1 MDNSDTKKRGAWLL
15 PDRGKKEIRPGLYLV
30 ATPIGNLA
38 DISLRALDTLAAAD
52 LVVCEDTRVSGKLL
66 SYYGLKRP
74 LLSYNDHNADRQR
87 AAILRALE
95 NGQIVALIS
104 DAGTPLVSDP
114 GYKLV
119 RACREADFYVTVV
132 PGASAVLSGVQ
143 LSGLPAAPF
152 TFLGF
157 LPPKSNA
164 RRAVLEGWKDTP
176 STFVLFEAPQRLS
189 DSLRDILSVLGDRP
203 AALVREI
210 TKLYEETRL
219 GTISGLL
226 EVIEESGA
234 PKGEQV
240 ILIGPPDV
248 TVFTDEDLR
257 TLLAESLKTMTT
269 KQAAASVAAQTG
281 CSKKQLYEMA
291 LALRH
296 EQE

>member
-1 MDNSDTKKRGAWLL
+1 MDNSDTKKHGAWLL
-15 PDRGKKEIRPGLYLV
+15 PDRGKKEIRSGLYLV

-38 DISLRALDTLAAAD
+38 DMSLRALDTLAAAD
-52 LVVCEDTRVSGKLL
+52 TVVCEDTRVSGKLL

-87 AAILRALE
+87 GAILRALE

-132 PGASAVLSGVQ
+132 PGASAVLSGIQ
-143 LSGLPAAPF
+143 LSGQPAAPF

-164 RRAVLEGWKDTP
+164 RRAALEGWKGVP
-176 STFVLFEAPQRLS
+176 STLVLFEAPQRLG
-189 DSLRDILSVLGDRP
+189 DSLQDILSVLGDRP

-210 TKLYEETRL
+210 TKLYEEARL
-219 GTISGLL
+219 GTVSGLL
-226 EVIEESGA
+226 EEIKANGA

-240 ILIGPPDV
+240 IVIGPPEV
-248 TVFTDEDLR
+248 TAVTDGDLR
-257 TLLAESLKTMTT
+257 ALLAESLKTMTT
-269 KQAAASVAAQTG
+269 KKAAASVAAQTG

-296 EQE
+296 EKE

>member
-1 MDNSDTKKRGAWLL
+1 MDNSDTKKHSAWLL
-15 PDRGKKEIRPGLYLV
+15 PDRGKKEIRPGLYLI

-52 LVVCEDTRVSGKLL
+52 LIVCEDTRVSGKLL

-74 LLSYNDHNADRQR
+74 LLPYNDHNADRQR
-87 AAILRALE
+87 GTILRALE
-95 NGQIVALIS
+95 SGQIVALIS

-119 RACREADFYVTVV
+119 RACREAEIYVTVV

-143 LSGLPAAPF
+143 LSGLPAVPF

-157 LPPKSNA
+157 LPSKSAA
-164 RRAVLEGWKDTP
+164 RRTALEGWKAVS
-176 STFVLFEAPQRLS
+176 STLVLFEAPQRLT
-189 DSLRDILSVLGDRP
+189 DSLQDILSVLGDRP

-210 TKLYEETRL
+210 TKLYEEARL
-219 GTISGLL
+219 GMVSGLL
-226 EVIEESGA
+226 EEIKASGA

-240 ILIGPPDV
+240 IVIGPPEVVAV
-248 TVFTDEDLR
+248 TEEALQA
-257 TLLAESLKTMTT
+257 LLAESLKTMTT
-269 KQAAASVAAQTG
+269 KEAAAFVAQQTG
-281 CSKKQLYEMA
+281 HSKKQLYEMA